1 METILGIGA
10 AAIFGS
16 ILVFILYRR
25 ASGKGSCCS
34 KQPK

>member
-10 AAIFGS
+10 VVILSS
-16 ILVFILYRR
+16 ILILILFRR